1 MDLARKRISFK
12 RSPSKVS
19 SASQVSRALRIRL
32 ASKWKL
38 LWFKSTSS
46 APFWWIKG
54 SLISEFGFFWIMRWT
69 FFSSGKFKN
78 LTAFREGYLRMS
90 SADYATDRLT
100 DDYVHLTNNAIQ
112 KNCPDYGKQE
122 DGNQLSFNDLR
133 NYMRKESV
141 NSNRS
146 MDFDKDI
153 VPRMK
158 YQAATALQS
167 VSAIP

>member
-1 MDLARKRISFK
+1 M
-12 RSPSKVS
+12 
-19 SASQVSRALRIRL
+19 
-32 ASKWKL
+32 
-38 LWFKSTSS
+38 
-46 APFWWIKG
+46 
-54 SLISEFGFFWIMRWT
+54 
-69 FFSSGKFKN
+69 N
-78 LTAFREGYLRMS
+78 LTDFREGYLRMS
-90 SADYATDRLT
+90 SADYAVDRLN

-133 NYMRKESV
+133 NYMRKESI

-153 VPRMK
+153 IPRMK

-167 VSAIP
+167 VSLNA